1 MTARAPI
8 SRLLFLEKIFKL
20 TFEEKKS
27 RLSEKTMGLRHAGAA
42 TGSPRGVLGPTS
54 SLLGMRFV
62 PCFLESLSIILSNNP
77 QVRITVFDDGL
88 EGKDLPTGFNADV
101 EGKIKVESK
110 LEFYLNVKT
119 YFSDRS
125 V

>member
-1 MTARAPI
+1 
-8 SRLLFLEKIFKL
+8 
-20 TFEEKKS
+20 
-27 RLSEKTMGLRHAGAA
+27 MGLRHAGAA

-54 SLLGMRFV
+54 SLQGMRFV
-62 PCFLESLSIILSNNP
+62 PRVLETLSKILTTHP

-101 EGKIKVESK
+101 EGKIKVNSK
-110 LEFYLNVKT
+110 LKFYLNVKT

>member
-1 MTARAPI
+1 
-8 SRLLFLEKIFKL
+8 
-20 TFEEKKS
+20 
-27 RLSEKTMGLRHAGAA
+27 MGLRHAGAA

-54 SLLGMRFV
+54 SLQEMRFV
-62 PCFLESLSIILSNNP
+62 PCFLESLSIGLNILP